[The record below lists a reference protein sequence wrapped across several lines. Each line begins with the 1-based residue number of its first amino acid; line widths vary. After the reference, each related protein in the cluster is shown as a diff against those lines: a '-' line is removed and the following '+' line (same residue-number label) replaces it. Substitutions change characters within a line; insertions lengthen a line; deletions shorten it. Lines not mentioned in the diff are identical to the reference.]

1 MFKNS
6 RTGGKQIACPDVSIT
21 QVMSTLENTMLLVMS
36 LCMMIIM
43 NVGPQSSCMWSS
55 QCFSPK
61 RLCWRT
67 PHPPAPRGT
76 FPKTSQKPHSSCI
89 FLLGVIGASY
99 LDEKKRL
106 SSKILQ
112 PNQTNHKIFGY
123 KPKERG
129 DIVFFWKTPQE
140 TLGCHRWW
148 YDCDNGGEGWL
159 VTSDVKHL
167 SGGQRGQGHGE
178 PEM

>member
-6 RTGGKQIACPDVSIT
+6 RTGGKQIACPDLSIT
-21 QVMSTLENTMLLVMS
+21 KVMSTLENTLLLAMS
-36 LCMMIIM
+36 LCKMIIM
-43 NVGPQSSCMWSS
+43 IVGPHVHAHHIGFLLVVCHQTTTNL
-55 QCFSPK
+55 K

-140 TLGCHRWW
+140 TLGCHR
-148 YDCDNGGEGWL
+148 
-159 VTSDVKHL
+159 
-167 SGGQRGQGHGE
+167 
-178 PEM
+178 

>member
-140 TLGCHRWW
+140 TLSCHRWW
-148 YDCDNGGEGWL
+148 
-159 VTSDVKHL
+159 
-167 SGGQRGQGHGE
+167 
-178 PEM
+178 